1 VFIGAQVQ
9 TVMISRIV
17 SFALAQRFVILIAA
31 LAVIAWGVIAFRRLP
46 IDAYP
51 DLSPPHVEIIT
62 QWPGHAAEEIERLI
76 SIPLEVEMNGI
87 PKIEALRS
95 ISLYG
100 LSALE
105 MNFQYDID
113 PYFAREQAFER
124 MADATLP
131 NGVTPGVSPLFSPSG
146 LVYRYVLVSP
156 DRTPQEL
163 KVIEAWLLE
172 RRYRAVPGVADDS
185 GFGGT
190 TMQYQVLLNPN
201 RLFSYGVTVPQVF
214 QQLSVNN
221 SNAGGGFYSQGG
233 QFYYIRGLGLV
244 KTTEDIGNVVLATNN
259 GIPTYVKDVA
269 KVEIGPAV
277 RLGEFGYMKQDD
289 AVEGVILMR
298 VGEQAQVVL
307 KRVEELTRQLNEH
320 VLPPDVKIVP
330 YYDRSSLVDETT
342 QTVERNLVRGMLL
355 VLIVLGLFL
364 FNLRTAVIVALTIP
378 FALMFAFI
386 CLDWRHIPANLLS
399 IGAIDF
405 GILVDGAV
413 VMVENVFRELALR
426 HDRDYDLIKV
436 IRAAAHD
443 VERPIFYAGAVII
456 AGYLPIYALAG
467 PSGRLFQPMADTM
480 SFALVGS
487 IVCALVVLPV
497 LCSYLLRGKIKEPHF
512 SLFDPIRR
520 GYGVLLR
527 GCLRFR
533 TLALIVLLSIF
544 ALSLLLIPRI
554 GAEFMPHL
562 DEGALWMR
570 ATAPYTISFEE
581 ASKLSPQIRDILRS
595 FPQVTTVANEL
606 GRPDDGTDSTGFFNN
621 EFYIGLKPYDDSAWQ
636 GTIRTKKQ
644 LVDAINTKMSAFPG
658 VIFNYTQPAEDAVD
672 EAETGLKSL
681 LAVKIFG
688 ADLATLEENAR
699 KVKRIISQVPGIAD
713 ITVVRELGQ
722 PSLTIVPNREQIAR
736 YGLNVDDVNT
746 IVETAIGGKAAS
758 QVIQGERQFDLLVR
772 MQEPFRKD
780 MDSIRNL
787 LIATPGGQHLPLS
800 QFADIK
806 INNSASFIYRESNS
820 RFIGVQFSVRNRDL
834 AGAVQ
839 EAKREVERQ
848 VKLPVGY
855 TFDWGGEYKDYLQAR
870 EQMKIIAPLTVV
882 LILLILFALYGN
894 LKFPLIILFSVL
906 VTEPVGGL
914 LALWLTGTNFSV
926 SSGLGFVA
934 LMGVAVLT
942 SVILYSFINKL
953 RLEGMDIAKATY
965 QASLMRLRPI
975 MMTALVACLG
985 LLPAAMSTGIGSD
998 SQKPFAIVI
1007 VGGLAS
1013 RLLLSIFLSPVLYS
1027 VVARKDDV
1035 LKV

>member
-1 VFIGAQVQ
+1 
-9 TVMISRIV
+9 MIARIV
-17 SFALAQRFVILIAA
+17 SFALSQRFVIIMAA
-31 LAVIAWGVIAFRRLP
+31 LALIFWGAVSFQKLP

-62 QWPGHAAEEIERLI
+62 QWPGHAAEEVERLI

-100 LSALE
+100 LSAMK
-105 MNFQYDID
+105 MNFEYETD

-124 MADATLP
+124 MANATLP
-131 NGVTPGVSPLFSPSG
+131 SGISPGVSPLFSPSG
-146 LVYRYVLVSP
+146 LIYRYVLVSP

-163 KVIEAWLLE
+163 KTIEKWLLE

-185 GFGGT
+185 SLGGT
-190 TMQYQVLLNPN
+190 TMQYQVKLNPY
-201 RLFSYGVTVPQVF
+201 RLFSRGVTVPQVF
-214 QQLSVNN
+214 QQLSTNN

-233 QFYYIRGLGLV
+233 QFYYIRGLGQV
-244 KTTEDIGNVVLATNN
+244 KTTQDIGNVVVATKN
-259 GIPTYVKDVA
+259 GIPTYIKDVA
-269 KVEIGPAV
+269 TVEIGDAV

-307 KRVEELTRQLNEH
+307 KRLEALTKELNDH

-330 YYDRSSLVDETT
+330 YYDRSALIEETT
-342 QTVERNLVRGMLL
+342 ATVEQNLIRGMVL
-355 VLIVLGLFL
+355 VLIVLGIFL
-364 FNLRTAVIVALTIP
+364 FNIRAAIIVAITIP
-378 FALMFAFI
+378 FALMFSFI

-413 VMVENVFRELALR
+413 VMVENVFRELAAR
-426 HDRDYDLIKV
+426 EGEDYDLIYV
-436 IRAAAHD
+436 IRAAAKD
-443 VERPIFYAGAVII
+443 VERPIFYAVAVII
-456 AGYLPIYALAG
+456 AGYLPIYVLTG

-480 SFALVGS
+480 GFALVGS
-487 IVCALVVLPV
+487 VICALILLPV
-497 LCSYLLRGKIKEPHF
+497 LCSYLLRGKIHEPRISF
-512 SLFDPIRR
+512 FDFIRR
-520 GYGVLLR
+520 GYGVLL
-527 GCLRFR
+527 GWCLRNR
-533 TLALIVLLSIF
+533 TVSTVLLLSVF
-544 ALSLLLIPRI
+544 AASLLLIPLI

-581 ASKLSPQIRDILRS
+581 ASKLSPQIRDILRT

-606 GRPDDGTDSTGFFNN
+606 GRPDDGTDPTGFFNN
-621 EFYIGLKPYDDSAWQ
+621 EFYIGLKTYGDRAWN
-636 GTIRTKKQ
+636 GKVRNKKQ
-644 LVDAINTKMSAFPG
+644 LVDAINEKMSAFPG
-658 VIFNYTQPAEDAVD
+658 VIFNFTQPAEDAVD
-672 EAETGLKSL
+672 EAETGLKSA

-699 KVKRIISQVPGIAD
+699 KVKRIISKVPGIVD
-713 ITVVRELGQ
+713 ITAVRELGQ
-722 PSLTIVPNREQIAR
+722 PSLIVTPNRARIAQ

-746 IVETAIGGKAAS
+746 MVETAMGGKAAS

-780 MDSIRNL
+780 ADAIRNL
-787 LIATPGGQHLPLS
+787 LIATPDGQHLPLS

-806 INNSASFIYRESNS
+806 VDNGASFIYRESNS

-834 AGAVQ
+834 AGAVE
-839 EAKREVERQ
+839 EARREVDKQ
-848 VKLPVGY
+848 MKLPLGY
-855 TFDWGGEYKDYLQAR
+855 TFDWGGEYKDYLAAR
-870 EQMKIIAPLTVV
+870 EQMKVIAPLTIV

-914 LALWLTGTNFSV
+914 LALWYTGTNFSV

-953 RLEGMDIAKATY
+953 RLEGKDIVTATY
-965 QASLMRLRPI
+965 EASLLRLRPI
-975 MMTALVACLG
+975 MMTALVACIG
-985 LLPAAMSTGIGSD
+985 LLPAATSTGIGSD

-1007 VGGLAS
+1007 VGGLLS
-1013 RLLLSIFLSPVLYS
+1013 RLLLSIFLAPVLYAI
-1027 VVARKDDV
+1027 VARHDDV

>member
-1 VFIGAQVQ
+1 MV
-9 TVMISRIV
+9 VM
-17 SFALAQRFVILIAA
+17 
-31 LAVIAWGVIAFRRLP
+31 
-46 IDAYP
+46 
-51 DLSPPHVEIIT
+51 
-62 QWPGHAAEEIERLI
+62 
-76 SIPLEVEMNGI
+76 
-87 PKIEALRS
+87 RS

-100 LSALE
+100 LS
-105 MNFQYDID
+105 DIRLTFED
-113 PYFAREQAFER
+113 TTDDYFARQIIFER
-124 MADATLP
+124 LGDAQLP
-131 NGVTPGVSPLFSPSG
+131 TGVTPSLAPLFSPSG
-146 LVYRYVLVSP
+146 LVYRYVLESP
-156 DRTPQEL
+156 DRSPQEL
-163 KVIEAWLLE
+163 KTIEDWVLQ

-185 GFGGT
+185 GLGGT
-190 TMQYQVLLNPN
+190 TMQYQVQLDPY
-201 RLFSYGVTVPQVF
+201 RLFSRGVTVPQIF
-214 QQLSVNN
+214 QQLSTNN

-233 QFYYIRGLGLV
+233 QFYYIRGLGQV
-244 KTTEDIGNVVLATNN
+244 KTTQDIGNVVVSTNN

-269 KVEIGPAV
+269 TVEIGDAV
-277 RLGEFGYMKQDD
+277 RLGQFGYMNQDD

-307 KRVEELTRQLNEH
+307 KRVEALTKELNEH
-320 VLPPDVKIVP
+320 VLPPDVKIIP
-330 YYDRSSLVDETT
+330 YYDRSALIQETT
-342 QTVERNLVRGMLL
+342 STVEENLLRGMVL
-355 VLIVLGLFL
+355 VLIVLGIFL
-364 FNLRTAVIVALTIP
+364 FNIRAAIIVAITIP
-378 FALMFAFI
+378 FALMFSFI

-426 HDRDYDLIKV
+426 NEGNNEREYNLIDV
-436 IRAAAHD
+436 IRDAARD
-443 VERPIFYAGAVII
+443 VERPIFYAVAVII

-487 IVCALVVLPV
+487 VICALVVLPV
-497 LCSYLLRGKIKEPHF
+497 LCSFLLRGRIREPKF
-512 SLFDPIRR
+512 DLFAPIRR
-520 GYGVLLR
+520 GYGVML
-527 GCLRFR
+527 GWCLRNR
-533 TLALIVLLSIF
+533 ALSLMILLSIF
-544 ALSLLLIPRI
+544 AASLLLIPLI

-570 ATAPYTISFEE
+570 ATAPYTISFDE

-606 GRPDDGTDSTGFFNN
+606 GRPDDGTDPTGFFNN

-636 GTIRTKKQ
+636 GAITTKKQ
-644 LVDAINTKMSAFPG
+644 LVDAINTKMLAFPG

-688 ADLATLEENAR
+688 GDLATLEAKAR
-699 KVKRIISQVPGIAD
+699 QVKAIIAKVPGIAD

-722 PSLTIVPNREQIAR
+722 PSLTVVPNREKIAQ

-746 IVETAIGGKAAS
+746 LIETAMGGKAAS

-772 MQEPFRKD
+772 MQEPYRKD
-780 MDSIRNL
+780 AEAIRNL
-787 LIATPGGQHLPLS
+787 LIATPDGQHLPLS
-800 QFADIK
+800 QFADIRVT
-806 INNSASFIYRESNS
+806 NGASFIYREANS

-834 AGAVQ
+834 AGAVE
-839 EAKREVERQ
+839 EARRAVDKQ
-848 VKLPVGY
+848 VKLPIGY
-855 TFDWGGEYKDYLQAR
+855 TFDWGGEYKDYLAAR
-870 EQMKIIAPLTVV
+870 EQMKFIAPATVL

-914 LALWLTGTNFSV
+914 LALWFTKTNFSV

-953 RLEGMDIAKATY
+953 RLEGEDIITATY
-965 QASLMRLRPI
+965 QASLLRLRPI
-975 MMTALVACLG
+975 MMTALVACIG
-985 LLPAAMSTGIGSD
+985 LLPAATSTGIGSD
-998 SQKPFAIVI
+998 SQRPFAIVI
-1007 VGGLAS
+1007 VGGLLS
-1013 RLLLSIFLSPVLYS
+1013 RLLLSIFLSPILYA
-1027 VVARKDDV
+1027 VVAREDDV